1 MLYRRQWAG
10 ALVVPLVAVGINF
23 LPDLTHPPHDG
34 PPRLVRW
41 VEVFLGPMFG
51 KEHQIGTW
59 ATEID
64 FNHSLNGSFTRW
76 LSLDRDSFMA
86 WADDLRQRAARGEA
100 MAAGPPAH
108 MDATTVRMI
117 AYATMLLLV
126 MVTFACSVLG
136 DRRFGQPNL
145 PSVPGPSRQALE
157 FSLVLI
163 LMVLLSPQS
172 SKPHFCT
179 MILPSFCLARAA
191 LAWPS
196 KPILVVFLG
205 ALALGLAANK
215 DLVGRPV
222 YDWLK
227 WYGGMTI
234 ETVLLFVGCCIGLV
248 YRPAAS
254 IVTTSTE
261 LPVAKSQQKLP

>member
-1 MLYRRQWAG
+1 
-10 ALVVPLVAVGINF
+10 
-23 LPDLTHPPHDG
+23 
-34 PPRLVRW
+34 
-41 VEVFLGPMFG
+41 
-51 KEHQIGTW
+51 
-59 ATEID
+59 
-64 FNHSLNGSFTRW
+64 
-76 LSLDRDSFMA
+76 
-86 WADDLRQRAARGEA
+86 
-100 MAAGPPAH
+100 
-108 MDATTVRMI
+108 MDATTVRLI
-117 AYATMLLLV
+117 AYTTMLLLAI
-126 MVTFACSVLG
+126 VTFACSLLG
-136 DRRFGQPNL
+136 DRRFGRQTL
-145 PSVPGPSRQALE
+145 AAGTGPSRQALE

-196 KPILVVFLG
+196 KPVLVVLLG

-215 DLVGRPV
+215 DLVGRLV

-234 ETVLLFVGCCIGLV
+234 ETLLLFVGCCVGLV

-254 IVTTSTE
+254 VVTTSTQSSGADN
-261 LPVAKSQQKLP
+261 LRRPS